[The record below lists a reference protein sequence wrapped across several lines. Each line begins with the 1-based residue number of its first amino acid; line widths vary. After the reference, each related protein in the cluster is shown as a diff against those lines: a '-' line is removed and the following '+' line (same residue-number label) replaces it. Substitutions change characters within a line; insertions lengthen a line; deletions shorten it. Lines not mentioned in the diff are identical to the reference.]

1 MTSDSVLAISVS
13 VAVTVKGG
21 GGVRNHVYVS
31 INKKNARPQ
40 SLNAGASIRAVF
52 PPEMTGDKSTPQIF
66 SLYFSHALYLSKSKA

>member
-21 GGVRNHVYVS
+21 GGVRNHVS
-31 INKKNARPQ
+31 
-40 SLNAGASIRAVF
+40 
-52 PPEMTGDKSTPQIF
+52 IF